1 MMFAAALLFMVQD
14 PLDKVELA
22 ATPIK
27 LLDDRLTLRMPEGS
41 KVEARGHGI
50 MGAPQPNTRET
61 RVVWTSGDRK
71 LVVMAYELF
80 RTAGKD
86 FEAQVR
92 KEVGSWGLEADLAA
106 RDVEGLRVCTV
117 TPRKVDAAREAVYV
131 LSSFA
136 ARKDGTVQNVSFY
149 FNPKAAEDLDGCR
162 ALARKAAETI
172 RAGERALAR
181 EAGARVL
188 LDLDGGKQC
197 VVDLPEGFTVTF
209 QKGPD
214 FRVATVIKFVPLGDA
229 SPSFNAYFGH
239 HPGYHHEREE
249 GKPEVE
255 KSAGTM
261 LGQAIEWR
269 AWTMPDPK
277 KLFKEAILAVPGADG
292 LLAHVFLVAPDAAS
306 LQEVE
311 VLAGKFRVAEK
322 K

>member
-1 MMFAAALLFMVQD
+1 MMLVAALLLMSQES
-14 PLDKVELA
+14 LDKVELGTTA
-22 ATPIK
+22 IK

-41 KVEARGHGI
+41 KIEARGRGI

-92 KEVGSWGLEADLAA
+92 KEIGSWGLEADVAA
-106 RDVEGLRVCTV
+106 REVEGLRVCTV
-117 TPRKVDAAREAVYV
+117 TPKKVDATREAVYV
-131 LSSFA
+131 LSLFA

-149 FNPKAAEDLDGCR
+149 FNPKAAEDLDTCR
-162 ALARKAAETI
+162 ALARKAAETV
-172 RAGERALAR
+172 RAGGRALAR

-188 LDLDGGKQC
+188 LELDGGKEC
-197 VVDLPEGFTVTF
+197 VVDVPEGFTVTF

-214 FRVATVIKFVPLGDA
+214 FQVATIIKFVPLGNE
-229 SPSFNAYFGH
+229 SPSFNAYFGR

-249 GKPEVE
+249 GKPEVK

-277 KLFKEAILAVPGADG
+277 KLFKEAILAVPGMDG
-292 LLAHVFLVAPDAAS
+292 MKTHVFLVAPDATS

-311 VLAGKFRVAEK
+311 GFVEKFRFVEK